1 MTINR
6 SDLRM
11 LSYTEF
17 GCLLD
22 ALTANV
28 VSACTE
34 RQLRIDVVAPI
45 LRCGGITGCHLASK
59 LGVSAMMP
67 LQYQHTYDPASP
79 IRRQFS
85 IPTFTIEPQDS
96 VVILMADTNTVTG
109 EIARSAARDLRMKWP
124 DSTILFASSI
134 LDLSIEQLPDVE
146 LLISAQR
153 SNERRTISVEKAMR
167 IGVSNDVLIFPWED
181 IEEQWSEIQAATVES
196 NYRKDH
202 GPAA

>member
-6 SDLRM
+6 SDLRI

-17 GCLLD
+17 GRLLD

-45 LRCGGITGCHLASK
+45 LRSGGITGCHLASK
-59 LGVSAMMP
+59 LGVNAMMP
-67 LQYQHTYDPASP
+67 LQYRHTYDPARP

-85 IPTFTIEPQDS
+85 IPTLRAEPQDP
-96 VVILMADTNTVTG
+96 VVVLMADTNTVTG
-109 EIARSAARDLRMKWP
+109 EVARYAARDLRMKWP
-124 DSTILFASSI
+124 ASTILFASVI
-134 LDLSIEQLPDVE
+134 LDLSIEQLPDVDM
-146 LLISAQR
+146 LISAQR
-153 SNERRTISVEKAMR
+153 SNERRSVSAESAMR
-167 IGVSNDVLIFPWED
+167 VGVSNEVLIFPWED
-181 IEEQWSEIQAATVES
+181 TEEQWLEIQAAAAED
-196 NYRKDH
+196 NYRKSH